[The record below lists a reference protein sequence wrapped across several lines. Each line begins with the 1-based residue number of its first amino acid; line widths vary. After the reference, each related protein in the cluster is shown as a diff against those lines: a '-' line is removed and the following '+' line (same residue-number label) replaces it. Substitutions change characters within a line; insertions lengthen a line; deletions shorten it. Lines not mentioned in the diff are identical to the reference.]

1 MTLYAG
7 FDLGG
12 TQLKYGVIDH
22 KNNVILSDRVDT
34 PKDIEDLM
42 RLLHTLWKKCEKKA
56 PESIRAAG
64 FGFPGI
70 FSRKDKKILQSPN
83 YPALDNYDL
92 FSAIKSFM
100 PVPFFMNNDANL
112 AAYGEFTAGGGED
125 CESMVLLTIGT
136 GVGGGVILN
145 NRLWQGECGFAGEV
159 GHIVVN
165 PDGDKCSC
173 GSWGCLEQ
181 EVSSDK
187 IARNYRELKPGT
199 QVRTSKEVFEKAGEG
214 DKEAV
219 KAFDKAGRYL
229 GLALSILINVLN
241 PEAIILGGGV
251 MKAGHFLL
259 DPALEEAE
267 KRAFTDSFTC
277 TKIREARL
285 GNRAGFVGC
294 AAFARQVDE
303 KQSFPV

>member
-12 TQLKYGVIDH
+12 TQLKYGIIDQT
-22 KNNVILSDRVDT
+22 NSVILHDKVDT
-34 PKDIEDLM
+34 PEDIDGLM
-42 RLLHTLWKKCEKKA
+42 SLLRQLWVKLPRETSK
-56 PESIRAAG
+56 PIRAAG

-70 FSRKDKKILQSPN
+70 FSLKKKQILQSPN
-83 YPALDNYDL
+83 YPALNNYDL
-92 FSAIKSFM
+92 SSALSSFI

-136 GVGGGVILN
+136 GVGGGVILS

-165 PDGDKCSC
+165 PEGDKCSC
-173 GSWGCLEQ
+173 GSWGCLER
-181 EVSSDK
+181 EVSGEK
-187 IARNYRELKPGT
+187 IARNYRELKPDAR
-199 QVRTSKEVFEKAGEG
+199 VRTSREVFEQAEAG
-214 DKEAV
+214 DSDAV
-219 KAFDKAGRYL
+219 KAFEKAGRYL
-229 GLALSILINVLN
+229 GSALSILINILN
-241 PEAIILGGGV
+241 PEAIVLGGGV
-251 MKAGHFLL
+251 MKAGRFLL

-267 KRAFTDSFTC
+267 KRAFTASFKC

-285 GNRAGFVGC
+285 GNQAGFIGC
-294 AAFARQVDE
+294 AAYARSRLGDA
-303 KQSFPV
+303 